1 MKDVKISI
9 IKRRSIRILSEL
21 HSSKAP
27 TLITENDPILPDLA
41 DIYDNEL
48 DQRRI
53 HILDGIAKGEADI
66 SEGRCFTV
74 REARDKLKIWL
85 E

>member
-1 MKDVKISI
+1 MKDEKISI
-9 IKRRSIRILSEL
+9 IKRRSTRIRSEL

-27 TLITENDPILPDLA
+27 TLITENDPLSPNLPD
-41 DIYDNEL
+41 DDL

-53 HILDGIAKGEADI
+53 HILEGIAKGEADI
-66 SEGRCFTV
+66 NEGRCFTD

>member
-1 MKDVKISI
+1 MKDEKISI
-9 IKRRSIRILSEL
+9 IKRRSIRILSKL

-27 TLITENDPILPDLA
+27 TLIIGNDQILPDLA

-66 SEGRCFTV
+66 NEGRCFTD

>member
-1 MKDVKISI
+1 MKDEKVAI
-9 IKRRSIRILSEL
+9 IKSRSISILSEL

-27 TLITENDPILPDLA
+27 TLISENDPICPDLA

-48 DQRRI
+48 EQRRVQ
-53 HILDGIAKGEADI
+53 ILEGIAKGEADI
-66 SEGRCFTV
+66 NEGLCFTD
-74 REARDKLKIWL
+74 REARDRLKIWF

>member
-1 MKDVKISI
+1 MKDEKISI
-9 IKRRSIRILSEL
+9 IKRRSIRILSGL

-27 TLITENDPILPDLA
+27 TLITENDPLSPNLPD
-41 DIYDNEL
+41 DDL

-53 HILDGIAKGEADI
+53 HILEGIAKGEADI